1 MEDCI
6 QETRGDRFK
15 VIAILEAHRQ
25 GLFKTSSLSANVLAG
40 LIVGVVSL
48 PLSMAFAIATGV
60 NPDQGLV
67 TAIIAGLLVTI
78 LGGTRVQIAGPTGA
92 FVVVLLGILNQHGF
106 AGLQLATIMA
116 GFMLILMGIFRMG
129 AVIRF
134 IPAPVIAGFTAG
146 IGVVIWIG
154 QWPAFFGID
163 APEGEHLHE
172 KVPELLRS
180 LAHPHIATTLL
191 AMLGLLLVIFL
202 PRVPKMHRIPSPLV
216 AMVIVT
222 MVQVIGNFDGVATIQ
237 STFGGISSDLPEF
250 QPPDMSLGRAIDLL
264 GPAFTIAM
272 LCAIESLLSA
282 VVADGMLGS
291 RHDSNQELIGQG
303 VANIASPLFG
313 GIAATGAI
321 ARTATN
327 IRNGGTNPV
336 AGIVSALTLVL
347 IVVVLSPLAGEV
359 PLAALAAIL
368 FVVAW
373 NMSDVRHFVRM
384 ARRAP
389 IADVAILLITFLLT
403 IFADLVVAVN
413 VGVLLATLHFLRR
426 MSASVEITSAPVE
439 QDGEVN
445 DEVAIFAIDG
455 PFFFAAVDTFEQAL
469 AHSNTEPKVV
479 IVRLLRVPFM
489 DITGIQA
496 LETMITGLRSSGVW
510 VIFCEA
516 NARVS
521 GKLRR
526 AEIVDREGVWLESS
540 LADPQQRATEL
551 IAESES
557 TPVR

>member
-1 MEDCI
+1 M
-6 QETRGDRFK
+6 
-15 VIAILEAHRQ
+15 IAILETYRAGALRR
-25 GLFKTSSLSANVLAG
+25 TSLPANLTAG
-40 LIVGVVSL
+40 VIVGVVSL

-60 NPDQGLV
+60 SPDQGLV
-67 TAIIAGLLVTI
+67 TAIIAGLIVTL
-78 LGGTRVQIAGPTGA
+78 LGGSRVQIAGPTGA
-92 FVVVLLGILNQHGF
+92 FVVILLGILNQHGF

-116 GFMLILMGIFRMG
+116 GFILILMGVFRMG

-154 QWPAFFGID
+154 QWPAFFGIP
-163 APEGEHLHE
+163 APEAEHLHE
-172 KVPELLRS
+172 KLPELFRS
-180 LAHPHIATTLL
+180 LAHPHVATTAL
-191 AMLGLLLVIFL
+191 AVLGLLLVIFL
-202 PRVPKMHRIPSPLV
+202 PRVPKLHRVPSPLV

-222 MVQVIGNFDGVATIQ
+222 VVQSIAQFDGVATIQ
-237 STFGGISSDLPEF
+237 STFGGISAELPDF
-250 QPPDMSLGRAIDLL
+250 QPPSFSVNNAVDLL

-282 VVADGMLGS
+282 VVADGMLGT
-291 RHDSNQELIGQG
+291 RHNSNQELIGQG
-303 VANIASPLFG
+303 VANIAAPLFG

-327 IRNGGTNPV
+327 IRNGGTNPI
-336 AGIVSALTLVL
+336 AGIISALTLVL

-373 NMSDVRHFVRM
+373 NMSDVRHFIRM

-389 IADVAILLITFLLT
+389 IADVAILLITFVLT
-403 IFADLVVAVN
+403 IAADLVIAVN

-426 MSASVEITSAPVE
+426 MSSSVEVTSAPAGQE
-439 QDGEVN
+439 GLEAGD
-445 DEVAIFAIDG
+445 VAVFAIDG
-455 PFFFAAVDTFEQAL
+455 PFFFAAVDQFEQAL
-469 AHSNTEPKVV
+469 AHSHTEPKAV

-496 LETMITGLRSSGVW
+496 LETMITGLRQNDVW
-510 VIFCEA
+510 VVFCEA
-516 NARVS
+516 NSRVE

-526 AEIVDREGVWLESS
+526 AEVIDREGVWLEKGLDDA
-540 LADPQQRATEL
+540 LARAHGLIGDRATG
-551 IAESES
+551 A
-557 TPVR
+557 